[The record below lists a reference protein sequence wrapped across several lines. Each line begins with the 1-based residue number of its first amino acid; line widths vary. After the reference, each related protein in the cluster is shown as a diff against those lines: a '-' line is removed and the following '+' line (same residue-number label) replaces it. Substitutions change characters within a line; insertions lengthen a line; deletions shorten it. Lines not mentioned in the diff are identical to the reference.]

1 METKS
6 VTRTYGDKDFSHSGA
21 KYSHLRIREASG
33 RRCDEIRARV
43 YGWDM
48 HACDFVKQ
56 IDRVPSQH
64 ISRTTKDTVLP
75 PPLSQNGG
83 EFSI

>member
-21 KYSHLRIREASG
+21 EYCHLRIRGASG

-48 HACDFVKQ
+48 CARYFVKQ
-56 IDRVPSQH
+56 IDSIPS
-64 ISRTTKDTVLP
+64 
-75 PPLSQNGG
+75 
-83 EFSI
+83 